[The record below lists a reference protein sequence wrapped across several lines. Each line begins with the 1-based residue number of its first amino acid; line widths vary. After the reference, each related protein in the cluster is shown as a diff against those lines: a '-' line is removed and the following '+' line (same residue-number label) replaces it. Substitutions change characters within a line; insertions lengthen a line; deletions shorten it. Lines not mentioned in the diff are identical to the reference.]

1 MEITA
6 ETEHIEIRLLLEAIY
21 LKYGYDFRSYA
32 EASISRRIKRN
43 MRLNGCPHISELQH
57 RILHDAR
64 AFQQLMT
71 DLSVSVTEMFRNPD
85 FYQSLRQQVVPGL
98 LQIPFVKIWCAGC
111 ASGEEVYSLAILL
124 KEEGVTQQLQIYATD
139 INESALQIAEKGIYP
154 LDKVKEYTSN
164 YHRIN
169 GRGDFVDYYTALY
182 DNAVMRSGLK
192 RNITFAHH
200 NMVTD
205 GSFGEMNLILC
216 RNVMIYFNRDLQ
228 NRVFQ
233 LFCDSLIP
241 GGFLCLGSRETIQ
254 YANCANQFDPVNVH
268 EKIYRKKFPCPGL

>member
-1 MEITA
+1 MDKMA
-6 ETEHIEIRLLLEAIY
+6 ETEHIEIRLLLEAIF

-32 EASISRRIKRN
+32 EASIGRRIQRN
-43 MRLNGCPHISELQH
+43 MRLNGCVHISELQH
-57 RILHDAR
+57 RILTDAA

-85 FYQSLRQQVVPGL
+85 FYQALRRHVLPEL
-98 LQIPFVKIWCAGC
+98 LRIPFVKIWCAGC
-111 ASGEEVYSLAILL
+111 ATGEEVYSLAILL
-124 KEEGVTQQLQIYATD
+124 EEEGIVQQVQIYATD

-154 LDKVKEYTSN
+154 LDKMKEYTTN
-164 YHRIN
+164 YHGMK
-169 GRGDFVDYYTALY
+169 GRGSFADYYAALY
-182 DNAVMRSGLK
+182 DHAVLRLRLK
-192 RNITFAHH
+192 KNMTFAHH

-233 LFCDSLIP
+233 LFCDSLTA
-241 GGFLCLGSRETIQ
+241 GGFLCLGSKETLQ
-254 YANCANQFDPVNVH
+254 YAECANQFENVNAR
-268 EKIYRKKFPCPGL
+268 EKIYRKKFMRPEL